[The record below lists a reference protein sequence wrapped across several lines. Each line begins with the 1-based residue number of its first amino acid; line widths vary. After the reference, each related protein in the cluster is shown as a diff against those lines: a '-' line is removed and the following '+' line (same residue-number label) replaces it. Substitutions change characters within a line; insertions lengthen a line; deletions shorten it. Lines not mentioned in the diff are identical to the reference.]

1 MRSKIPII
9 LCVAM
14 LLQLSVGVALG
25 LSEDSGD
32 SMAQPELVSIMAATL
47 SPGNVVGT
55 TSATIT
61 GHVYGNLVVN
71 ITEAEIVTPYV
82 ETHPQLPGII

>member
-1 MRSKIPII
+1 MRRKITI
-9 LCVAM
+9 LLFAAI
-14 LLQLSVGVALG
+14 LLQLSLGSALG
-25 LSEDSGD
+25 LAEDSGD

-61 GHVYGNLVVN
+61 GHVYGSLVVN

-82 ETHPQLPGII
+82 GDPPPNCRG